1 MSLNPEQQLVVDSIL
16 THKKIVVT
24 AAAGSGKSRTL
35 LASFTKASEAF
46 PASGFS
52 IVTYT
57 QAAAAELSKRIQ
69 DQNLPE
75 PGFVGTLHSL
85 MLKQL
90 RAEGHRIGLRNVSV
104 ADERTTLA
112 ALRESMK
119 RVGWKDSLER
129 AKKAIAS
136 KDSSTKEAMLFN
148 DFHGRLAQDGLVT
161 FDGILALGRQLLEK
175 TGGAV
180 PFTHLMVDEYQDVS
194 RADHELYLKM
204 AVQFRFVVSD
214 PRQAIFG
221 FRGGDPTCIHELLN
235 DPSWSKFQLS
245 TNYRSTPEI
254 IITANRLAPK
264 LPIKDKMVPVS
275 LELLVASGAIVWMDG
290 EKMADLKPRWERSLA
305 QERGGTGIDIFDCVS
320 EETQL
325 EAIEDFLSENE
336 GTPCAIICRY
346 NWQIAYISEHLR
358 KKGISHQRSGVCKK
372 PPGWDAAQALIGF
385 LGNPESETMA
395 FSLISVVHSEAQAIK
410 MRRLAN
416 ERFMQLGRLI
426 WADEIPP
433 LTDLEEVLE
442 RYNLDPVTMQV
453 VMGIHDKLSIMDRSW
468 TALAAAM
475 ADPAALHQE
484 IADSKVPLLCTIHA
498 SKGREFDSVLLPY
511 WSDQLFP
518 GNRQAGEDEE
528 WRLAYVAITRA
539 RTNLCICS
547 VAESR
552 RYPEGQP
559 EPMNRSRFIN
569 QIEK

>member
-1 MSLNPEQQLVVDSIL
+1 MSLNPEQQAVVDSVL
-16 THKKIVVT
+16 TQQKIVVCSC
-24 AAAGSGKSRTL
+24 AGSGKTRTL
-35 LASFTKASEAF
+35 LASFAKASEAF
-46 PASGFS
+46 PASGFA

-57 QAAAAELSKRIQ
+57 QAAAAELSKRIKEQ
-69 DQNLPE
+69 GLPE
-75 PGFVGTLHSL
+75 PGLVGTLHSL
-85 MLKQL
+85 MLCEL
-90 RAEGHRIGLRNVSV
+90 RAQGHLIGIKNVSV
-104 ADERTTLA
+104 ADERTTLSS
-112 ALRESMK
+112 LRESMK
-119 RVGWKDSLER
+119 RVGWKASLES
-129 AKKAIAS
+129 AKKAIAVKGAES
-136 KDSSTKEAMLFN
+136 KELMIFN

-194 RADHELYLKM
+194 RADHELYLM
-204 AVQFRFVVSD
+204 MDVPFRFVVSD

-221 FRGGDPTCIHELLN
+221 FRGGDPTCIDELLS
-235 DPSWSKFQLS
+235 DPSWAKFQLS

-254 IITANRLAPK
+254 IDRANKLAPK
-264 LPIKDKMVPVS
+264 LPIKGIMIPCSKWDDR
-275 LELLVASGAIVWMDG
+275 AT
-290 EKMADLKPRWERSLA
+290 AD
-305 QERGGTGIDIFDCVS
+305 IYDCVS

-325 EAIEDFLSENE
+325 EAIEDFLSEFQD
-336 GTPCAIICRY
+336 TSIAIICRY

-358 KKGISHQRSGVCKK
+358 KKGITHQRSGASKK

-395 FSLISVVHSEAQAIK
+395 YSLISVVHSEAEAIK
-410 MRRLAN
+410 QRRQAH
-416 ERFMQLGRLI
+416 EQAVPLGSI
-426 WADEIPP
+426 VWAGDVPP
-433 LTDLEEVLE
+433 VSSLEDVLDG
-442 RYNLDPVTMQV
+442 YNLDYATMQV
-453 VMGIHDKLSIMDRSW
+453 VMGINDKLSIMDRSW

-475 ADPAALHQE
+475 ADPAALQRDMVNPV
-484 IADSKVPLLCTIHA
+484 IKAPSIMTIHA
-498 SKGREFDSVLLPY
+498 AKGQEFDSVLLPY

-518 GNRQAGEDEE
+518 GRREEGEDEE

-552 RYPEGQP
+552 RYPDGQP